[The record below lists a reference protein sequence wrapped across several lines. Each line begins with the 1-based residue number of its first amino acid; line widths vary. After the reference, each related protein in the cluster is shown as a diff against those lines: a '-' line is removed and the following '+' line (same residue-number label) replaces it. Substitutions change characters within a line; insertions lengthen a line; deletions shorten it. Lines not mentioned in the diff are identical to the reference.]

1 MSKGLK
7 IGLFAGGGA
16 IAFTFAY
23 VAFALVLGV
32 QPHEIPLV
40 GKAFPAPPEATPESA
55 SADVTDPSDEPAP
68 TPAPAAQ
75 VAGVGLLDVFQI
87 ESPYSG
93 RELELLVSDLKRKSK
108 EFDQR
113 LGELA
118 ERERRTAER
127 SEFLDEQYAQLQRLR
142 TGLEEWENE
151 LEQRQAEVKRDEK
164 ARVEREEESWAKLGK
179 LFAEGD
185 AAEQGKRLAA
195 YTPEQAARILVT
207 MKPARAKELL
217 DSVGADKWK
226 EFADAYRMA
235 GDSGN

>member
-1 MSKGLK
+1 MNKGLK
-7 IGLFAGGGA
+7 IGLIAGGGLL
-16 IAFTFAY
+16 AFSFAY
-23 VAFALVLGV
+23 VTFALVLGV

-40 GKAFPAPPEATPESA
+40 GKVFPAPAEPEKAKEETATTAAAPSEPKPTAQTA
-55 SADVTDPSDEPAP
+55 S
-68 TPAPAAQ
+68 
-75 VAGVGLLDVFQI
+75 VGLLDVFQV
-87 ESPYSG
+87 ESPYSAK
-93 RELELLVSDLKRKSK
+93 ELETLVADLKRKSK

-113 LGELA
+113 MLELG
-118 ERERRTAER
+118 ERERRAAER

-151 LEQRQAEVKRDEK
+151 LEQRQAEVQRNEK
-164 ARVEREEESWAKLGK
+164 ARAEREAESWAKLGK

-185 AAEQGKRLAA
+185 AADQGKKLAN

-217 DSVGADKWK
+217 DNVGADKWK

-235 GDSGN
+235 GDGGN

>member
-1 MSKGLK
+1 MNKGLK
-7 IGLFAGGGA
+7 IGLIAGGCALG
-16 IAFTFAY
+16 FTFAY

-32 QPHEIPLV
+32 QPYQIPLV
-40 GKAFPAPPEATPESA
+40 GKAFPPPPESPAQPPSSVANNASGTTPRQA
-55 SADVTDPSDEPAP
+55 PS
-68 TPAPAAQ
+68 AQ

-118 ERERRTAER
+118 ERERRSIER

-142 TGLEEWENE
+142 TGLEEWESE
-151 LEQRQAEVKRDEK
+151 LQQRQAEVKRDEK
-164 ARVEREEESWAKLGK
+164 ARVEREVESWAKLGK

-185 AAEQGKRLAA
+185 AAEQGKRLAT

-207 MKPARAKELL
+207 MKPSRAKDLL
-217 DSVGADKWK
+217 DNVGADKWK

-235 GDSGN
+235 GDPGN

>member
-1 MSKGLK
+1 MKKGLK
-7 IGLFAGGGA
+7 IGLIAGGGLL
-16 IAFTFAY
+16 AFSFAY
-23 VAFALVLGV
+23 VTFALVLGV

-40 GKAFPAPPEATPESA
+40 GKAFPAPVEPEKAK
-55 SADVTDPSDEPAP
+55 DETP
-68 TPAPAAQ
+68 TPAAAPSEPKTAPQ
-75 VAGVGLLDVFQI
+75 TASVGLLDVFQV
-87 ESPYSG
+87 ESPYTAK
-93 RELELLVSDLKRKSK
+93 ELETLVADLKRKSK

-113 LGELA
+113 MLELG
-118 ERERRTAER
+118 ERERRAAER

-151 LEQRQAEVKRDEK
+151 LEQRQAEVRRNEK
-164 ARVEREEESWAKLGK
+164 ARAEREAESWAKLGK

-185 AAEQGKRLAA
+185 PADQGKKLAA

-217 DSVGADKWK
+217 DNVGADKWK

-235 GDSGN
+235 GDGGN

>member
-1 MSKGLK
+1 MNKGLK
-7 IGLFAGGGA
+7 IGLIAGGGA
-16 IAFTFAY
+16 LAFTFAY

-32 QPHEIPLV
+32 QPHQIPLV
-40 GKAFPAPPEATPESA
+40 GKVFPAPPETPADSA
-55 SADVTDPSDEPAP
+55 PTVAEDEPKSAP
-68 TPAPAAQ
+68 QPAQGAQ
-75 VAGVGLLDVFQI
+75 VASIGLLDVFQI

-93 RELELLVSDLKRKSK
+93 SELETLVSDLKRKSK

-113 LGELA
+113 LSELS

-217 DSVGADKWK
+217 DNVGADKWK

>member
-1 MSKGLK
+1 MNKGLK
-7 IGLFAGGGA
+7 IGLIAGGGA
-16 IAFTFAY
+16 LAFTFAY

-32 QPHEIPLV
+32 QPHQIPLV
-40 GKAFPAPPEATPESA
+40 GKAFPAPPETPAESTPTVA
-55 SADVTDPSDEPAP
+55 EDEPKSAP
-68 TPAPAAQ
+68 QPAQGAQ
-75 VAGVGLLDVFQI
+75 VAGIGLLDVFQI

-93 RELELLVSDLKRKSK
+93 QELETLVSDLKRKSK

-113 LGELA
+113 LSELS

>member
-1 MSKGLK
+1 MKKGLK
-7 IGLFAGGGA
+7 IGLIAGGGLL
-16 IAFTFAY
+16 AFSFAY
-23 VAFALVLGV
+23 VTFALVLGV

-40 GKAFPAPPEATPESA
+40 GKAFPAPVEPEKAK
-55 SADVTDPSDEPAP
+55 DETP
-68 TPAPAAQ
+68 TPAAAPNAPKTAPQ
-75 VAGVGLLDVFQI
+75 TASVGLLDVFQV
-87 ESPYSG
+87 ESPYTAK
-93 RELELLVSDLKRKSK
+93 ELETLVADLKRKSK

-113 LGELA
+113 MLELG
-118 ERERRTAER
+118 ERERRAAER

-151 LEQRQAEVKRDEK
+151 LEQRQAEVQRNEK
-164 ARVEREEESWAKLGK
+164 ARAEREAESWAKLGK

-185 AAEQGKRLAA
+185 PADQGKKLAA

-217 DSVGADKWK
+217 DNVGADKWK

-235 GDSGN
+235 GDGGN

>member
-1 MSKGLK
+1 MNKHVK
-7 IGLFAGGGA
+7 IGLFAGGGLL
-16 IAFTFAY
+16 AFTFAY
-23 VAFALVLGV
+23 VAFALALGV
-32 QPHEIPLV
+32 QPHAIPLV
-40 GKAFPAPPEATPESA
+40 GQAFPAPP
-55 SADVTDPSDEPAP
+55 AP
-68 TPAPAAQ
+68 TEQPPTSVEPSEPRDAPPPARTASI
-75 VAGVGLLDVFQI
+75 GLLDVFQI
-87 ESPYSG
+87 EAPYSSK
-93 RELELLVSDLKRKSK
+93 ELEQLVGDLKRKNK
-108 EFDQR
+108 ELDQR
-113 LGELA
+113 LGELSD
-118 ERERRTAER
+118 RERRAAER

-142 TGLEEWENE
+142 TGLEQWENE

-226 EFADAYRMA
+226 EFADAYRLA
-235 GDSGN
+235 GDPGN

>member
-1 MSKGLK
+1 MNKGLK
-7 IGLFAGGGA
+7 IGLFAGGGLL
-16 IAFTFAY
+16 AFAFAY
-23 VAFALVLGV
+23 VTFALVLGV

-40 GKAFPAPPEATPESA
+40 GKAFPAPAEPEKAK
-55 SADVTDPSDEPAP
+55 DETP
-68 TPAPAAQ
+68 TPAAAPSEPKAAPQ
-75 VAGVGLLDVFQI
+75 TASVGLLDVFQV
-87 ESPYSG
+87 ESPYSAK
-93 RELELLVSDLKRKSK
+93 ELETLVADLKRKSK

-113 LGELA
+113 MLELG
-118 ERERRTAER
+118 ERERRAAER

-151 LEQRQAEVKRDEK
+151 LEQRQAEVQRNEK
-164 ARVEREEESWAKLGK
+164 ARAEREAESWAKLGK

-185 AAEQGKRLAA
+185 PADQGKKLAA

-217 DSVGADKWK
+217 DNVGADKWK

-235 GDSGN
+235 GDGGN